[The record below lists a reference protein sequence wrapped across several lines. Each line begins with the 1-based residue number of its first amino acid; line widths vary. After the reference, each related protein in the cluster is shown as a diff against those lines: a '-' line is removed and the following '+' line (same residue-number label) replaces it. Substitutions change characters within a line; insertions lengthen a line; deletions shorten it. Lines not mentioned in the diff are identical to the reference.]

1 MKKKYVGFLMLLC
14 INAVVTAQSVSYT
27 QGMFR
32 DRLELNG
39 SWSPSLGNG
48 NFVLINNERVAGS
61 PFLFEDWADGYVKTP
76 DGREYNQYTFKYSP
90 YDGTVHF
97 KNGNDSSEIDE
108 KIGEF
113 VLTVTD
119 PEDKKAKKLLF
130 LPVANYPKVKNVKGY
145 YQVVYDGASISVLKA
160 YRKEIKTTSSA
171 LPGTADNKFFDT
183 YWDYYYYDKA
193 SKKITM
199 VKGDF
204 TAIGPYLPLNDEEK
218 NSFVVQ
224 IKDKPTENLLSQ
236 LLRERKL

>member
-1 MKKKYVGFLMLLC
+1 MVC
-14 INAVVTAQSVSYT
+14 AQSVSYT

-39 SWSPSLGNG
+39 SWTPTSGNG

-61 PFLFEDWADGYVKTP
+61 PFLFEEWAEGHVKTP
-76 DGREYNQYTFKYSP
+76 DGREYNQYIFKYSP
-90 YDGTVHF
+90 YDGSVHF

-108 KIGEF
+108 KIAEF

-119 PEDKKAKKLLF
+119 PEDKNVKKLLF

-183 YWDYYYYDKA
+183 YWDYYYYDKT
-193 SKKITM
+193 SKKITL

-204 TAIGPYLPLNDEEK
+204 TALTPFLPLNDEEK
-218 NSFVVQ
+218 NSFMVQ

-236 LLRERKL
+236 LLRQRKL